1 MKSKNIKI
9 PMELVESLEKRNNG
23 MTPGEKLLEIYR
35 EYELIENFAIS
46 ITVNRKDLEKATVC
60 EKIRR
65 SVTDGEEQLKGF
77 QTQIDELKTMLKGL
91 EIFFTKVKGK

>member
-1 MKSKNIKI
+1 MKSKNVKL
-9 PMELVESLEKRNNG
+9 PLELVESIEKRG
-23 MTPGEKLLEIYR
+23 SGRPPGEMLYEIYR

-46 ITVNRKDLEKATVC
+46 ITVNRKDLERATVY

-91 EIFFTKVKGK
+91 EIFFTKVKK

>member
-1 MKSKNIKI
+1 MKSKGIKI
-9 PMELVESLEKRNNG
+9 PMELVESLEKRNTG
-23 MTPGEKLLEIYR
+23 KPPGEVLLEIYK